1 MNQEFSSQPN
11 SSTAIL
17 AWLKAVSGSRY
28 FREPLIIVAAYMAYY
43 LARSI
48 AGSAQPAFE
57 NARYLMTIEK
67 SIGLFEEISVQSA
80 LLSYETVV
88 HAFNIIYFYGHF
100 PTINVFAVYMFLK
113 KPHIYAITR
122 NAFLMS
128 GAVALIFFI
137 LFPVAPPRLATFGIV
152 DTLSM
157 TIPVKYDD
165 SPLVNPYA
173 ALPSLHVGWAL
184 LISLGLVVSTNK
196 LWLRA
201 LAAMI
206 APAMLAATVITG
218 NHYII
223 DGIFG
228 SILCGITFLVALW
241 LHKNW
246 PEIEVVLRERWR
258 QLRNSPAT

>member
-1 MNQEFSSQPN
+1 MNRQQAPTSNLPSRIR
-11 SSTAIL
+11 AI
-17 AWLKAVSGSRY
+17 AGSRY
-28 FREPLIIVAAYMAYY
+28 TREPIILVLAYLAYY
-43 LARSI
+43 LGRSV
-48 AGSAQPAFE
+48 AGNAQPAFE
-57 NARYLMTIEK
+57 NARYLMTIEN

-88 HAFNIIYFYGHF
+88 HAFNIIYFYGHW
-100 PTINVFAVYMFLK
+100 PTIVAYAVFMFVKQPQVYT
-113 KPHIYAITR
+113 ITR

-128 GAVALIFFI
+128 GAVALIFFV

-152 DTLSM
+152 DTLGM
-157 TIPVKYDD
+157 TIPIKYDD

-184 LISLGLVVSTNK
+184 LIGLGLFIATK
-196 LWLRA
+196 RIWLRLIA
-201 LAAMI
+201 CLT

-228 SILCGITFLVALW
+228 SLLCGTTFLIALW
-241 LHKNW
+241 LHKHW
-246 PEIEVVLRERWR
+246 PDIEPVIAARLRRFAR
-258 QLRNSPAT
+258 PSAA

>member
-1 MNQEFSSQPN
+1 MN
-11 SSTAIL
+11 SSSLGPSISASL
-17 AWLKAVSGSRY
+17 LLRLKVVGGSRY
-28 FREPLIIVAAYMAYY
+28 FREPMIMIFAYLAYY

-57 NARYLMTIEK
+57 NARYLMTLES
-67 SIGLFEEISVQSA
+67 SIGLFEELSVQSA

-88 HAFNIIYFYGHF
+88 HAFNIIYFYGHW
-100 PTINVFAVYMFLK
+100 PTILAFAVITFIK
-113 KPHIYAITR
+113 KPHVYAITR

-128 GAVALIFFI
+128 GAIALIFFI

-157 TIPVKYDD
+157 TVPMDYDD

-184 LISLGLVVSTNK
+184 LISLGLLLTTNR
-196 LWLRA
+196 LWLRLIA
-201 LAAMI
+201 CMI

-228 SILCGITFLVALW
+228 SILCGVTFLVALW
-241 LHKNW
+241 LHRHW
-246 PEIEVVLRERWR
+246 PEVREIIAARR
-258 QLRNSPAT
+258 HQLRSPSPS